1 MNDSQ
6 NEYLLN
12 GYSSYITIEKMTQI
26 MNYMKK
32 TICIIEHIN
41 GNGTG
46 FFCKIKDKNEN
57 TIYVLIT
64 NNHIIDEDIILRDKV
79 IKVYLND
86 KTSRKIEISENKKL
100 YTSKKYDTTIIQI
113 NPEKENINDFLELD
127 DIIYDEDLSP
137 NLQNKTIYII
147 QYPGY
152 DYYTQKA
159 AVSFGTIINQLN
171 ESDKLE
177 KFEILHNCS
186 TDHGSSGS
194 PILKLENN
202 KVIGIHNQKM
212 PKFNCNRGIFFRYS
226 IKEFLDNKNIIKKN
240 GNIEST
246 LNQHQREIQKNMSLK
261 RERNLEDL
269 LMSSKFISKDN
280 KLSKTGLKNLGNTSY
295 LNAVLQVLGNLKNF
309 YKYFLE
315 KKSEEFFTNNIKECP
330 LSFVTHRLF
339 KHLYPDIENKE
350 REIYEPSG
358 FLRVLS
364 SINNIYNDTNSK
376 NPNELISLILR
387 TLNNE
392 INKASNNT
400 HSKNNSNTFDK
411 KDRNIVINEGILE
424 FISMNDSI
432 ISDSLSWFKI
442 KESQCNNCCKIW
454 YDFLNDYTF
463 KLDILGCYNK
473 INKKKYF
480 YL

>member
-6 NEYLLN
+6 KESLLN
-12 GYSSYITIEKMTQI
+12 GYPSYITIEKMTQI
-26 MNYMKK
+26 MNQMKK
-32 TICIIEHIN
+32 SICIIDHIN

-137 NLQNKTIYII
+137 NLENKTIYII

-152 DYYTQKA
+152 GYSQMA

-171 ESDKLE
+171 ESDKVE

-246 LNQHQREIQKNMSLK
+246 LNQHQRDIQKNMTLK
-261 RERNLEDL
+261 RERSLENM
-269 LMSSKFISKDN
+269 LMSSNSISKD
-280 KLSKTGLKNLGNTSY
+280 KTPSKTGLQNLGNTSY

-309 YKYFLE
+309 YKYFLR
-315 KKSEEFFTNNIKECP
+315 KNEEFFSNNIKECP

-350 REIYEPSG
+350 REVYKPSG

-400 HSKNNSNTFDK
+400 HSKNNSYTFDK

-424 FISMNDSI
+424 FI
-432 ISDSLSWFKI
+432 
-442 KESQCNNCCKIW
+442 Q
-454 YDFLNDYTF
+454 
-463 KLDILGCYNK
+463 
-473 INKKKYF
+473 
-480 YL
+480 

>member
-1 MNDSQ
+1 MNDSN

-57 TIYVLIT
+57 EIPVLIT
-64 NNHIIDEDIILRDKV
+64 NNHVIDEDIILRDKV

-127 DIIYDEDLSP
+127 EIIYDEDLSP
-137 NLQNKTIYII
+137 NLENKNIYII
-147 QYPGY
+147 QYPWFGY
-152 DYYTQKA
+152 SQVA

-171 ESDKLE
+171 ESDKVE

-246 LNQHQREIQKNMSLK
+246 LNQHQRDIQKNMSLK
-261 RERNLEDL
+261 RERNLENL
-269 LMSSKFISKDN
+269 LMSSKFISKD
-280 KLSKTGLKNLGNTSY
+280 KKPSKTGLKNLGNTSY

-309 YKYFLE
+309 YIYFLE
-315 KKSEEFFTNNIKECP
+315 KKNEEF
-330 LSFVTHRLF
+330 
-339 KHLYPDIENKE
+339 
-350 REIYEPSG
+350 
-358 FLRVLS
+358 
-364 SINNIYNDTNSK
+364 
-376 NPNELISLILR
+376 
-387 TLNNE
+387 
-392 INKASNNT
+392 
-400 HSKNNSNTFDK
+400 
-411 KDRNIVINEGILE
+411 
-424 FISMNDSI
+424 
-432 ISDSLSWFKI
+432 
-442 KESQCNNCCKIW
+442 
-454 YDFLNDYTF
+454 
-463 KLDILGCYNK
+463 
-473 INKKKYF
+473 
-480 YL
+480 